1 LIALELAQASD
12 VESGVG
18 DWDVSVLIA
27 AACVSHEV
35 EMTEKYDRGAVLL
48 EQTVGEFLIRRLKEA
63 GISHMFGVPGDY
75 NLEFLEQVEAD
86 KGLVW
91 VGCCNELNASY
102 AADGYARTAGLAAL
116 MTTYGVGELSALCGI
131 AGAYAEHLPV
141 VAMSGAPPLAEIERN
156 ALVHH
161 SAADGDFDNMMICAQ
176 QFSVVQARLTP
187 QNAVAEVDRCLRAC
201 ILRKR
206 PVYLQ
211 LPSDVSCITIDVPSE
226 PFSCDFQS
234 DGLLLDAF
242 MERVSA
248 KLQSAALTVLLID
261 ADVARFGL
269 AEKIMSISVALKA
282 PMASMGTAKGVI
294 DETHPNYLGL
304 YAGAYSQPGVQ
315 EMVETADCV
324 LLFGVRFVD
333 ATTGGFSERIKRVHR
348 INVRDWSGEI
358 EGEDFHGISMAD
370 VVDRLSDGQDA
381 EWKHDGAL
389 AAERAVPPVADRAAA
404 LRQDWFWKRMALFL
418 EADDI
423 VCAENGTSLS
433 GLSGVRLPRGVT
445 VLSQALWG
453 SIGYSLPATFGSLI
467 AAPERRHVLFIGD
480 GSFQLTAQEL
490 SSILR
495 HKLKPI
501 IFLINN
507 DGYTIER
514 LILGE
519 AASFNDVQPWRY
531 AQLCAVFGDSADF
544 DSRRVSTV
552 SELEDALAATVASDK
567 CHFIELMMERMD
579 APEAL
584 KMLGPVYARL
594 DYGTSW
600 VLKTGRRG
608 R

>member
-1 LIALELAQASD
+1 
-12 VESGVG
+12 
-18 DWDVSVLIA
+18 
-27 AACVSHEV
+27 
-35 EMTEKYDRGAVLL
+35 MTEKDHRGAVLL

-63 GISHMFGVPGDY
+63 GISHMFGVAGDY

-86 KGLVW
+86 KELVW

-102 AADGYARTAGLAAL
+102 AGDGYARTAGLAAL

-141 VAMSGAPPLAEIERN
+141 VAISGAPPLAEIERN

-161 SAADGDFDNMMICAQ
+161 SAADGNFDNVMFCAQ
-176 QFSVVQARLTP
+176 QFSVAQARLTP
-187 QNAVAEVDRCLRAC
+187 QNAAAEIDRCLRTC

-211 LPSDVSCITIDVPSE
+211 LPSDVAYITIDVPSD
-226 PFSCDFQS
+226 PFSCVFQS
-234 DGLLLDAF
+234 DRLLLDAF
-242 MERVSA
+242 MERVTA
-248 KLQSAALTVLLID
+248 KLHSAASTVLLID

-269 AEKIMSISVALKA
+269 AEKIMSVSAALGA
-282 PMASMGTAKGVI
+282 PMAAMATAKGVI

-304 YAGAYSQPGVQ
+304 YAGTYSQPGVQ
-315 EMVETADCV
+315 EVVEKADCV
-324 LLFGVRFVD
+324 LLFGVRFID
-333 ATTGGFSERIKRVHR
+333 ATTGGFSERIKRAHR
-348 INVRDWSGEI
+348 IDVRDWSGEV

-370 VVDRLSDGQDA
+370 VVDRLSKGQDA
-381 EWKHDGAL
+381 EWRHRAV
-389 AAERAVPPVADRAAA
+389 AVERAAPRVADRTAT
-404 LRQDWFWKRMALFL
+404 LCHDWFWKRIAVFL
-418 EADDI
+418 EADDV

-433 GLSGVRLPRGVT
+433 GLSGVRLPPGVT
-445 VLSQALWG
+445 VISQALWG
-453 SIGYSLPATFGSLI
+453 SIGYTLPATFGSLI

-495 HKLKPI
+495 HRLKPI

-519 AASFNDVQPWRY
+519 AASYNDVQPWRY
-531 AQLCAVFGDSADF
+531 AELCSVFGDGADF

-552 SELEDALAATVASDK
+552 GELEDALTATVASEK

-579 APEAL
+579 APQAL
-584 KMLGPVYARL
+584 KALGPVYARL
-594 DYGTSW
+594 DYGNSW
-600 VLKTGRRG
+600 VLWTGRNSRKPS
-608 R
+608 RRAP

>member
-1 LIALELAQASD
+1 
-12 VESGVG
+12 
-18 DWDVSVLIA
+18 
-27 AACVSHEV
+27 
-35 EMTEKYDRGAVLL
+35 MTEQDHRGAVPL
-48 EQTVGEFLIRRLKEA
+48 EQTVGELLIRRLKEA

-86 KGLVW
+86 EKLVW

-102 AADGYARTAGLAAL
+102 AADGCARTAGASAL
-116 MTTYGVGELSALCGI
+116 LTTYGVGELSALCGI

-141 VAMSGAPPLAEIERN
+141 VAISGAPPLAEIERN

-161 SAADGDFDNMMICAQ
+161 SAGDGNFENMMFCAQ
-176 QFSVVQARLTP
+176 QFSVAQARLTA
-187 QNAVAEVDRCLRAC
+187 QNAAAEIDRCLRAC

-211 LPSDVSCITIDVPSE
+211 LASDVSYITIDVPSD
-226 PFSCDFQS
+226 PFSCGFQS
-234 DGLLLDAF
+234 DRLLLDAF
-242 MERVSA
+242 MERVTA
-248 KLQSAALTVLLID
+248 KLHSAASTVLLID
-261 ADVARFGL
+261 ADVGRFGL
-269 AEKIMSISVALKA
+269 AEKIMSVSAALGA
-282 PMASMGTAKGVI
+282 PIAAMATAKGVI

-315 EMVETADCV
+315 EVVEKADCL
-324 LLFGVRFVD
+324 LLFGVRFTD
-333 ATTGGFSERIKRVHR
+333 ATTGGFSGRIERAHR
-348 INVRDWSGEI
+348 IDVRDWSGEV
-358 EGEDFHGISMAD
+358 EGEDFRGISMAD
-370 VVDRLSDGQDA
+370 VVDRLSKGQDVVWRHSGPA
-381 EWKHDGAL
+381 
-389 AAERAVPPVADRAAA
+389 AAERAAPRLAERTAP
-404 LRQDWFWKRMALFL
+404 LRHDWFWKRMAVFL
-418 EADDI
+418 EADDV

-433 GLSGVRLPRGVT
+433 GVSGVRLPSGVT
-445 VLSQALWG
+445 VISQALWG

-514 LILGE
+514 LILGKS
-519 AASFNDVQPWRY
+519 ASYNDVQPWRY
-531 AQLCAVFGDSADF
+531 AELCSVFGDSADF

-552 SELEDALAATVASDK
+552 GEFEDALTATVASEK
-567 CHFIELMMERMD
+567 CHLIELMMERMD
-579 APEAL
+579 APQAL
-584 KMLGPVYARL
+584 KALGPVYARL

-600 VLKTGRRG
+600 TLKTGRNG
-608 R
+608 RKPFVE

>member
-1 LIALELAQASD
+1 
-12 VESGVG
+12 
-18 DWDVSVLIA
+18 
-27 AACVSHEV
+27 
-35 EMTEKYDRGAVLL
+35 MTEKHQRGAVLL
-48 EQTVGEFLIRRLKEA
+48 KQTVGDFLIRRLKEA

-75 NLEFLEQVEAD
+75 NLNFLEQLEAD
-86 KGLVW
+86 RELVW

-116 MTTYGVGELSALCGI
+116 TTTYGVGELSALCGI

-141 VAMSGAPPLAEIERN
+141 VAISGAPPLAEIERN

-161 SAADGDFDNMMICAQ
+161 SAADGNFDDMMFCAQ
-176 QFSVVQARLTP
+176 QFSVSHARLTP
-187 QNAVAEVDRCLRAC
+187 QNAAAEIDRCLRAC

-211 LPSDVSCITIDVPSE
+211 LPSDVSYITIDVPSD
-226 PFSCDFQS
+226 PFSCAFQS
-234 DGLLLDAF
+234 DRLLLDAF
-242 MERVSA
+242 MERVTA
-248 KLQSAALTVLLID
+248 KLRSAVSTVLLID

-269 AEKIMSISVALKA
+269 AEKVMSISAALRA
-282 PMASMGTAKGVI
+282 PMAAMATAKGVV

-315 EMVETADCV
+315 EVVEKADCV
-324 LLFGVRFVD
+324 LLLGVRFID
-333 ATTGGFSERIKRVHR
+333 ATTGGFSDRIKRAHR
-348 INVRDWSGEI
+348 IDVRDWSGEV

-370 VVDRLSDGQDA
+370 VVGELSNGQDVK
-381 EWKHDGAL
+381 WRHRGAV
-389 AAERAVPPVADRAAA
+389 AAERAVPALADRAAA
-404 LRQDWFWKRMALFL
+404 LRQDWFWKRIAVFL
-418 EADDI
+418 EADDV

-433 GLSGVRLPRGVT
+433 GLSGVRLPPGVT
-445 VLSQALWG
+445 VISQALWG

-514 LILGE
+514 LILGA
-519 AASFNDVQPWRY
+519 AASYNDVQPWRY
-531 AQLCAVFGDSADF
+531 AELCSVFGDSADF
-544 DSRRVSTV
+544 DSRRVSSV
-552 SELEDALAATVASDK
+552 GELEDALTSTAAADK

-579 APEAL
+579 APQAL
-584 KMLGPVYARL
+584 KTLGPVYARL

-600 VLKTGRRG
+600 VLKRG
-608 R
+608 RTNR

>member
-1 LIALELAQASD
+1 
-12 VESGVG
+12 V
-18 DWDVSVLIA
+18 
-27 AACVSHEV
+27 
-35 EMTEKYDRGAVLL
+35 TEQDQRGAVLL

-75 NLEFLEQVEAD
+75 NLEFLGQVEAD
-86 KGLVW
+86 EELVW

-102 AADGYARTAGLAAL
+102 AADGYARTAGLSAL
-116 MTTYGVGELSALCGI
+116 LTTYGVGELSALCGI

-141 VAMSGAPPLAEIERN
+141 VAISGAPPLAQIERN

-161 SAADGDFDNMMICAQ
+161 SAGDGNFENMMFCAQ
-176 QFSVVQARLTP
+176 QFSVAQARLTA
-187 QNAVAEVDRCLRAC
+187 QNAAEEIDRCLRAC

-211 LPSDVSCITIDVPSE
+211 LPSDVSYITIDVPSD
-226 PFSCDFQS
+226 PFSCAFQS
-234 DGLLLDAF
+234 DRLLLDAF
-242 MERVSA
+242 MERVTA
-248 KLQSAALTVLLID
+248 KLHLAASTVLLID

-269 AEKIMSISVALKA
+269 AEKIMSVSAALGA
-282 PMASMGTAKGVI
+282 PMAAMATAKGVI

-304 YAGAYSQPGVQ
+304 YAGTYSQPGVR
-315 EMVETADCV
+315 EVVEKADCV
-324 LLFGVRFVD
+324 LLFGVRFID
-333 ATTGGFSERIKRVHR
+333 ATTGGFSERIKRAHR
-348 INVRDWSGEI
+348 IDVRDWSGEV

-370 VVDRLSDGQDA
+370 VVDRLSNGQNL
-381 EWKHDGAL
+381 EWRHREPV
-389 AAERAVPPVADRAAA
+389 AAERAVPELAGRAAP
-404 LRQDWFWKRMALFL
+404 LRQDWLWKRMAAFL
-418 EADDI
+418 EANDV

-433 GLSGVRLPRGVT
+433 GLSGVRLPPGVT
-445 VLSQALWG
+445 VISQALWG

-514 LILGE
+514 LILGKS
-519 AASFNDVQPWRY
+519 ASYNDVQPWRY
-531 AQLCAVFGDSADF
+531 AELCSVFGDSADF
-544 DSRRVSTV
+544 DSRRVSAV
-552 SELEDALAATVASDK
+552 GELEDALTGTVASQK

-579 APEAL
+579 APQAL
-584 KMLGPVYARL
+584 KALGPVYARL

-600 VLKTGRRG
+600 TLKTGRNSRKPFVE
-608 R
+608 

>member
-1 LIALELAQASD
+1 
-12 VESGVG
+12 
-18 DWDVSVLIA
+18 
-27 AACVSHEV
+27 
-35 EMTEKYDRGAVLL
+35 MTEKHHRGAVLL
-48 EQTVGEFLIRRLKEA
+48 KQTVGEFLIRRLKEA
-63 GISHMFGVPGDY
+63 GISHLFGVPGDY
-75 NLEFLEQVEAD
+75 NLEFLEQLEAG
-86 KGLVW
+86 KELVW

-102 AADGYARTAGLAAL
+102 AADGYARTAGISAL
-116 MTTYGVGELSALCGI
+116 MTTYGVGDLSALCGI
-131 AGAYAEHLPV
+131 AGAYAEHVPV

-161 SAADGDFDNMMICAQ
+161 SAADGNFDNMMICAQ
-176 QFSVVQARLTP
+176 QFSVAQTRLTP
-187 QNAVAEVDRCLRAC
+187 QNAVVEIDRCLRAC

-211 LPSDVSCITIDVPSE
+211 LPSDVSCITIDVPSD
-226 PFSCDFQS
+226 PFSCGFQS
-234 DGLLLDAF
+234 DRLLLDAF

-248 KLQSAALTVLLID
+248 KLQSAASTVLLID

-269 AEKIMSISVALKA
+269 AEKIMSISAASRA

-315 EMVETADCV
+315 EVVEKADCV
-324 LLFGVRFVD
+324 LLFGVRFID
-333 ATTGGFSERIKRVHR
+333 STTGGFSERIKRTHR
-348 INVRDWSGEI
+348 IDVRDWSGEVD
-358 EGEDFHGISMAD
+358 GEDFHGISMAD
-370 VVDRLSDGQDA
+370 VVDRLSGGRDA
-381 EWKHDGAL
+381 EWRHGDAAAGERAL
-389 AAERAVPPVADRAAA
+389 RPAAERAAP
-404 LRQDWFWKRMALFL
+404 LRQEWFWRRMAVFL
-418 EADDI
+418 EAGD
-423 VCAENGTSLS
+423 VVGAENGTSLS

-445 VLSQALWG
+445 VISQALWG

-467 AAPERRHVLFIGD
+467 AAPQRRHILFIGD

-519 AASFNDVQPWRY
+519 TARFNDVQSWHY
-531 AQLCAVFGDSADF
+531 AKLCSVFGDSADF

-552 SELEDALAATVASDK
+552 GELEEALAATVASDK
-567 CHFIELMMERMD
+567 CHFIEMLMERMD
-579 APEAL
+579 APQAL
-584 KMLGPVYARL
+584 KVSGPVFARL

-600 VLKTGRRG
+600 SLKTGRRD